1 MESALFFRLTVAH
14 FVFCVIYNNHSFE
27 NQPQIACVCLVQMLG
42 FKAVKLL
49 ASCLA
54 VALL

>member
-27 NQPQIACVCLVQMLG
+27 NQPQIACVVQMLA
-42 FKAVKLL
+42 FKTVKLL

>member
-27 NQPQIACVCLVQMLG
+27 NQPQIACVCLVQILA
-42 FKAVKLL
+42 FKTVKLL

>member
-14 FVFCVIYNNHSFE
+14 FVYCVIYNNHSFE
-27 NQPQIACVCLVQMLG
+27 HQPQIAFVVQMLA
-42 FKAVKLL
+42 FKTVKLL